1 MFQLTVLVSLLSVAL
16 ASPQWYPGAHA
27 GYHGGAHGFAH
38 GAAAP
43 LGPDGR
49 VVDTPE
55 VAATKAAHLAAL
67 AEASARAPQGPADYD
82 HHDGA
87 YHDAWNAPNPAYA
100 PAHLGPRYHG
110 PPAPLGPDGRVVD
123 TPEVQAAKAHHFALF
138 NAAAQ
143 AAPAGPAH
151 AHAPA
156 YPAHADY
163 DSGAYN
169 PAWDS
174 PAWNTHSHY

>member
-1 MFQLTVLVSLLSVAL
+1 MFQLTILAGLLSVAL
-16 ASPQWYPGAHA
+16 ASPQWYPQPAYHGAHA
-27 GYHGGAHGFAH
+27 GYAH

-55 VAATKAAHLAAL
+55 VAASKAAHLAAL
-67 AEASARAPQGPADYD
+67 AEASARAPHGPAD

-87 YHDAWNAPNPAYA
+87 YHDGWNAPNPAYA

-138 NAAAQ
+138 NAAAHS
-143 AAPAGPAH
+143 APAGPAH
-151 AHAPA
+151 AAPA

-174 PAWNTHSHY
+174 PAWNHY